1 MRRTLAIAAA
11 LLALP
16 LLAAACGDGPDAPA
30 ATPTQRATATP
41 TTAGDPAWP
50 GPPPNL
56 GTNVTAITP
65 THGQRVTQLDTR
77 SPDPTR
83 PRGVCFQASFDE
95 LPENALWFRMAVD
108 DREVT
113 TEITWIVATRENP
126 EGGRACYAPAE
137 GLAPGRHT
145 AAVSVQNP
153 NNPNDIRELVAWAFE
168 VTP

>member
-1 MRRTLAIAAA
+1 MRRFLVIAAGLAA
-11 LLALP
+11 LS

-30 ATPTQRATATP
+30 TPAARPTATP
-41 TTAGDPAWP
+41 TKAGDPSWP

-65 THGQRVTQLDTR
+65 AHGQRVTQLDTR
-77 SPDPTR
+77 SPDPRR
-83 PRGVCFQASFDE
+83 PRGVCFQASFED
-95 LPENALWFRMAVD
+95 LPENVLWFRMAVD

-113 TEITWIVATRENP
+113 TEMTWVVATQVNP
-126 EGGRACYAPAE
+126 EGGRGCYAPPE
-137 GLAPGRHT
+137 GLPPGRHT

-153 NNPNDIRELVAWAFE
+153 SNPNDIRELVAWAFE